1 MSKELD
7 LCEEENEEGLNEK
20 GEMDLYCVN
29 CLEVTNK
36 NIYRNKC

>member
-20 GEMDLYCVN
+20 GEMDLYCVSI
-29 CLEVTNK
+29 V
-36 NIYRNKC
+36 